1 MIRSKEHTFSEI
13 ISISTSQSSSIS
25 EFLRSFSIRLD
36 VGAVFSWFIDY
47 TNQPVHHEIIK

>member
-1 MIRSKEHTFSEI
+1 MIRSKEHTFAEI
-13 ISISTSQSSSIS
+13 ISIFTSPSFSIS

-36 VGAVFSWFIDY
+36 VGAVFSWLIDY